1 MARKRKRAKNRSTS
15 SKSSGS
21 SEAGNDASATSM
33 ATAVDSEPS
42 SPDTVVSQTRRQ
54 RREEHKKSTARKS
67 APNRNKGV
75 RPWILP
81 GIAAIAVIAIVLV
94 GVFTLTSDD
103 GSSAAAANV
112 PSPSLG
118 ERTADVVI
126 HEYGDYQ
133 CPFCGVFARSI
144 KPEIQERFIDTGI
157 ARLVWHD
164 FAWHGPESQTSANA
178 ARCAG
183 DQGRFWEMHDMLF
196 DRFSGENNG
205 TFSNENLKRY
215 GGILGLEPEAFE
227 TCVDGNVYRD
237 AIAADM
243 NRVRRLGLN
252 GTPSFTIG
260 DQRIVGAQPVEVF
273 EQAILAEIEAKS

>member
-1 MARKRKRAKNRSTS
+1 MSSRKKRRAKTGTS
-15 SKSSGS
+15 KVTPPP
-21 SEAGNDASATSM
+21 DPATT
-33 ATAVDSEPS
+33 ATEP
-42 SPDTVVSQTRRQ
+42 PKGQRPQRVQTRRN
-54 RREEHKKSTARKS
+54 RRKVEADRSS
-67 APNRNKGV
+67 GI

-81 GIAAIAVIAIVLV
+81 GIAGIAVIAIVLV
-94 GVFTLTSDD
+94 GVFTLSSGDSTSGATAD
-103 GSSAAAANV
+103 A

-118 ERTADVVI
+118 ERTAQVVI

-164 FAWHGPESQTSANA
+164 FAWHGPESLTSANA

-183 DQGRFWEMHDMLF
+183 DQGRFWDLHDMLF
-196 DRFSGENNG
+196 ERFSGENNG

-215 GGILGLEPEAFE
+215 GDILGLEPEAFGR
-227 TCVDGNVYRD
+227 CVDDNTYGP

-243 NRVRRLGLN
+243 SRVRRLGLN

-273 EQAILAEIEAKS
+273 EQAIRAELAAAG

>member
-1 MARKRKRAKNRSTS
+1 M
-15 SKSSGS
+15 
-21 SEAGNDASATSM
+21 EAAA
-33 ATAVDSEPS
+33 P
-42 SPDTVVSQTRRQ
+42 QTRRQ
-54 RREEHKKSTARKS
+54 KRQKASRKATAHK
-67 APNRNKGV
+67 NKGI

-81 GIAAIAVIAIVLV
+81 GIAGIAVIAIVLV

-118 ERTADVVI
+118 DRTAQVVI

-164 FAWHGPESQTSANA
+164 FAWHGPESQTAANA

-183 DQGRFWEMHDMLF
+183 DQGQFWEMHDMLF
-196 DRFSGENNG
+196 ERFSGENNG
-205 TFSNENLKRY
+205 TFANENLKRY
-215 GGILGLEPEAFE
+215 GGILGLEPEAFGS
-227 TCVDGNVYRD
+227 CIDGNTYRD

-252 GTPSFTIG
+252 GTPSFMVG

-273 EQAILAEIEAKS
+273 EQAILAQLQAAG

>member
-1 MARKRKRAKNRSTS
+1 MARKRKRSNRQTS
-15 SKSSGS
+15 SSQANTEQASTTDAESASS
-21 SEAGNDASATSM
+21 SEAPTEAA
-33 ATAVDSEPS
+33 
-42 SPDTVVSQTRRQ
+42 VSQTRRQ
-54 RREEHKKSTARKS
+54 RRQEQTKRQKAARTAAADKS
-67 APNRNKGV
+67 KGF

-81 GIAAIAVIAIVLV
+81 GIAGIAVIAIVLV
-94 GVFTLTSDD
+94 GLVTLNSDD
-103 GSSAAAANV
+103 GNSVAAANV

-118 ERTADVVI
+118 ERTAQVVI

-164 FAWHGPESQTSANA
+164 FAWHGQESQTAANA

-183 DQGRFWEMHDMLF
+183 DQGQFWEMHDMLF
-196 DRFSGENNG
+196 ERFSGENNG
-205 TFSNENLKRY
+205 TFANENLKRY
-215 GGILGLEPEAFE
+215 GGILGLEPEAFDS
-227 TCVDGNVYRD
+227 CVDGNTYRD

-252 GTPSFTIG
+252 GTPSFMVG
-260 DQRIVGAQPVEVF
+260 DRRIVGAQPVEVF
-273 EQAILAEIEAKS
+273 EQAILAELQAAG